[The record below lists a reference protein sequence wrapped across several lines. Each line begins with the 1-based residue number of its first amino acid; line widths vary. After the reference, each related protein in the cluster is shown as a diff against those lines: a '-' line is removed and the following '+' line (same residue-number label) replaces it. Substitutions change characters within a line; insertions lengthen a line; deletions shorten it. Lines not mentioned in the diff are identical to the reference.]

1 MLSKSRPSRDDLVD
15 SMMITIPVFN
25 RRELLRRLLRTL
37 ADTRGIDR
45 SRVVIFNDA
54 STEFSAD
61 DLEAEIP
68 DGFVLLSRTENS
80 GRADFAVN
88 QIFLEFLRGQSEYL
102 LILDSDLLVS
112 SDCLEFVCDVIPETD
127 GVLSLFNTKAH
138 PVSEETSDERVVL
151 KTSIGFA
158 GSVWSRAIVEEIIRN
173 VPASGNWDWDIC
185 SYLSG
190 RLRIFCARDS
200 KVQHIGF
207 LGQNSSD
214 GSFDYGSG
222 FAPQGR
228 IAQIELAQASESI
241 IDDYKSFIGN
251 LQKQFKKTMKI
262 VKRTAIFFAALSA
275 LLLALLILPVPG

>member
-25 RRELLRRLLRTL
+25 RLELLRRLLRTL

-61 DLEAEIP
+61 DLKAEIP
-68 DGFVLLSRTENS
+68 NGFVLLSRPENS

-112 SDCLEFVCDVIPETD
+112 SDCLEFVRDVIQETD
-127 GVLSLFNTKAH
+127 GVLSLFNTKPH

-158 GSVWSRAIVEEIIRN
+158 GSVWSRAIVEDIIGN
-173 VPASGNWDWDIC
+173 VPASERWDWDIC
-185 SYLSG
+185 AYLRG
-190 RLRIFCARDS
+190 RIRISCARNS

-222 FAPQGR
+222 FAPQGTA
-228 IAQIELAQASESI
+228 AQAELAQASEFI
-241 IDDYKSFIGN
+241 IDD
-251 LQKQFKKTMKI
+251 LKTLI
-262 VKRTAIFFAALSA
+262 VKSQSEHKKKIRTVKRISMFFAALSA
-275 LLLALLILPVPG
+275 LLLALLILPIPE